1 MGALL
6 FGLATSSWEFVL
18 YHSSSTFV
26 TFAICFAI
34 SFYDP
39 KVLGLNFV
47 QLRHPLKLGN
57 SQGHHNLEACKSW
70 SLGLPSNDT
79 ETACPEKIQGKHLE
93 IGSKEVIE
101 YLVAEDESSGPEDPE
116 V

>member
-1 MGALL
+1 M
-6 FGLATSSWEFVL
+6 WELCCLVSQL
-18 YHSSSTFV
+18 QVGSSSFIV
-26 TFAICFAI
+26 PQHLLGFAIFFAI